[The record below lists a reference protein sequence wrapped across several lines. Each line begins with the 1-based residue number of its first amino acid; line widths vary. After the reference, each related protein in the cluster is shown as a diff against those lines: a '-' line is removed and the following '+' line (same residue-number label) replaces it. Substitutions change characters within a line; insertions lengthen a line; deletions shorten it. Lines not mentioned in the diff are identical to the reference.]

1 MRMPFSRRPRPVELK
16 LGDVLYVSPVNAAQ
30 VLEPAPA
37 AMWAVYLLLV
47 AICLAVG
54 WAAVSE
60 VDIVAKANA
69 RVVPD
74 GREQVIA
81 SLEGGILRE
90 LLVREGQ
97 QVMPGQALALL
108 DPTRVEAQQ
117 AEGQARRLALKG
129 TLARLL
135 AEASGKRL
143 VFPDDVPPEV
153 VQGESESYEARLHAL
168 SEAVETN
175 RRSIALL
182 SRELS
187 MAESMAAKGL
197 MSEVEVMRVRRQM
210 NDLNLQ
216 TQERV
221 NRFRQEASADLVRVR
236 NELAQQ
242 EEQMVV
248 RDDALRRTTLVSP
261 VRGLVKQIR
270 ANTLGGVIAAGAPVM
285 EIVPLGDR
293 VLVEA
298 RVMPADIGFV
308 KLGQPVDIKLSAYEY
323 TVYGSLKG
331 TVLSISPDALGDP
344 ERAAS
349 PEGTWYRA
357 LVRADTAALQAGDR
371 QYPVLPGMTGS
382 AEIRTGQ
389 RTVLGFLLRPMMKS
403 QEAFRER

>member
-1 MRMPFSRRPRPVELK
+1 M
-16 LGDVLYVSPVNAAQ
+16 Y
-30 VLEPAPA
+30 
-37 AMWAVYLLLV
+37 
-47 AICLAVG
+47 
-54 WAAVSE
+54 
-60 VDIVAKANA
+60 
-69 RVVPD
+69 
-74 GREQVIA
+74 
-81 SLEGGILRE
+81 
-90 LLVREGQ
+90 
-97 QVMPGQALALL
+97 
-108 DPTRVEAQQ
+108 
-117 AEGQARRLALKG
+117 
-129 TLARLL
+129 
-135 AEASGKRL
+135 KR
-143 VFPDDVPPEV
+143 
-153 VQGESESYEARLHAL
+153 Q
-168 SEAVETN
+168 
-175 RRSIALL
+175 
-182 SRELS
+182 
-187 MAESMAAKGL
+187 
-197 MSEVEVMRVRRQM
+197 
-210 NDLNLQ
+210 
-216 TQERV
+216 
-221 NRFRQEASADLVRVR
+221 
-236 NELAQQ
+236 
-242 EEQMVV
+242 
-248 RDDALRRTTLVSP
+248 